1 MKDFRER
8 LLNTARSMD
17 FDSIDPVQQTRIDTK
32 RQKKEERTSSW
43 EEKMLHGQSVQQTKE
58 VGNQDS
64 WEYL

>member
-17 FDSIDPVQQTRIDTK
+17 FDLIDPVQQTRIDTK